1 MLNKEFLIDIFQK
14 LHEVAKKSYDEF
26 NAADGKIGDGD
37 LGITI
42 LNGFEEIN
50 NNINKFSDDM
60 GANFMICSQ
69 AFVKKSG
76 SSFGTLI
83 AFSFMNISKSLKGKK
98 ECNHEDIISIFETAL
113 KTIQERGKTKLGDKT
128 IADSLDLIIKKLK
141 ESSNYPE
148 AFKSATKQALEDFKG
163 KKILIGRARMFE
175 DKTKDL
181 DDPGMLA
188 LNKLSDAF

>member
-14 LHEVAKKSYDEF
+14 LHEEAKKSYDEF

-42 LNGFEEIN
+42 LSGFEEIN

-83 AFSFMNISKSLKGKK
+83 AFSFMNISKSLKGKR
-98 ECNHEDIISIFETAL
+98 ECNHEDIIGIFETAL

-141 ESSNYPE
+141 ENSNYPE

-188 LNKLSDAF
+188 LSKLSNAF